1 MRYYHIWFQ
10 TKHRKFL
17 LVDVIDNK
25 VHELFEQIAIEKK
38 IKLLAH
44 GTLLYHAH
52 LLIGIE
58 DIKDLSWS
66 VKLFKGISARR
77 IFQEFPMLK
86 EQLRTN
92 NFWAKSFAAKEVP
105 EKALPAISKYILN
118 QKDDLHVI

>member
-86 EQLRTN
+86 EQLRTWN
-92 NFWAKSFAAKEVP
+92 T
-105 EKALPAISKYILN
+105 
-118 QKDDLHVI
+118 